1 MYTLSYYS
9 TCPFHGTDELGIPSR
24 QMFRS
29 DVALQLDNPCSG
41 TTTVGVLIMDHQES
55 SYNNRKYT
63 TDNTNNAKH

>member
-41 TTTVGVLIMDHQES
+41 TTTVGGP
-55 SYNNRKYT
+55 NNGPSRIQLQ
-63 TDNTNNAKH
+63 